1 MPSRDKDQKT
11 AGIQDVAIFPSRLA
25 RLEKSFMQKWQK
37 KKWHCGKCQAVS
49 EVAMIIGTSGQ

>member
-37 KKWHCGKCQAVS
+37 KKNDIVGSARQSVKLP
-49 EVAMIIGTSGQ
+49 

>member
-37 KKWHCGKCQAVS
+37 KKMTLW
-49 EVAMIIGTSGQ
+49 EVPGSQ